1 MNQILMVEDKKKKT
15 KKTRSSGPLE
25 ISSSIRIFAISIIIF
40 AVVFIGQGSFAMYK
54 EAKGKNKENMPTI
67 HIERVNDTVIL
78 TVDSSYQIT
87 YLKYSWNDAE
97 ETRIPVEASST
108 TEEIFLPTENSVLN
122 IAVEDETGR
131 VVKYQK
137 EFIVEGIDMKE
148 PEILVEQEGATG
160 SIRITATDETQ
171 MAYITYKVNDEDEI
185 RIDKSALENKTMK
198 YILKLERGENKVIV
212 TAVDTSG
219 NIATEEKRVVV
230 SGKSEIKLAI
240 ENGKLIVMATDEDG
254 IRDIE
259 INLNGQVR
267 SVKDINQKEVKV
279 PLEITQEKN
288 TVSVIVTNVNSLV
301 TGGTREFNYAR

>member
-1 MNQILMVEDKKKKT
+1 MNQILMVEDKKKKS
-15 KKTRSSGPLE
+15 KKTSSGPME
-25 ISSSIRIFAISIIIF
+25 IGSAVRVFAISIIIF
-40 AVVFIGQGSFAMYK
+40 AIVFIGQGSFAIYK
-54 EAKGKNKENMPTI
+54 EAKGKNKENLPTI
-67 HIERVNDTVIL
+67 STARVNDKVVLSVNSRYT
-78 TVDSSYQIT
+78 IT

-97 ETRIPVEASST
+97 ETRIPVEALSA
-108 TEEIFLPTENSVLN
+108 TEEVFLPTENSILN
-122 IAVEDETGR
+122 IAIEDETGR
-131 VVKYQK
+131 VVKYRK
-137 EFIVEGIDMKE
+137 EFIVEGLDMKE
-148 PEILVEQEGATG
+148 PDITIEQEGATG

-171 MAYITYKVNDEDEI
+171 MAYITYKINDEDEV
-185 RIDKSALENKTMK
+185 RIDKSALEDKTMK
-198 YILKLERGENKVIV
+198 YVKKLERGENKVVV

-240 ENGKLIVMATDEDG
+240 ENGNLIVMATDEDG
-254 IRDIE
+254 IKDIE

-267 SVKDINQKEVKV
+267 SAKDINQKEVRV